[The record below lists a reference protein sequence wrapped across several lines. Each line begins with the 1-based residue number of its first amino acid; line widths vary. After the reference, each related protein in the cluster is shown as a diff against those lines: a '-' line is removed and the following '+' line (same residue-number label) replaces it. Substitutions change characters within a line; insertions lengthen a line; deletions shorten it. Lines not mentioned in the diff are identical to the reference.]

1 MSQEM
6 QKANVLQLQSLAID
20 WEELI
25 HACLSI
31 ASSTST
37 ANDSDCS

>member
-1 MSQEM
+1 M
-6 QKANVLQLQSLAID
+6 QQDFEKINVLNLQTLEID
-20 WEELI
+20 WEELL

-37 ANDSDCS
+37 ANDGACS

>member
-1 MSQEM
+1 M
-6 QKANVLQLQSLAID
+6 QHEVEKNNVLNLQSLEID
-20 WEELI
+20 WEELF

-37 ANDSDCS
+37 ANDGAC

>member
-1 MSQEM
+1 MAQDIE
-6 QKANVLQLQSLAID
+6 KNDVLNLQSLEID
-20 WEELI
+20 WEDLF

-37 ANDSDCS
+37 ANDGGC